1 MVVWPTDSKLS
12 RALSSKRSMAPLD
25 VDIWISPILFRRF
38 GLRYARTVRHVMEDN
53 ADGSEQCEAC
63 EHGFEKP
70 LPHRVSPGDLWIFR
84 KVTVAL
90 GIGGVVEHVD
100 NMRSAYRLR
109 IVDAGVLPAE
119 IVAQLFGALL
129 GDEFH
134 VDFGAE
140 LETAGR
146 TCLDACR
153 FETLANAVG
162 AECAL
167 VHALSLGIEARNIE
181 RTTGYA
187 EFAADTVFL
196 VKVDDAVGVLHD
208 GPIGRTGCQT
218 AGVGAVHAL
227 IFSHQPLDRAIRILV
242 LIELDE
248 VPEIPAR
255 LGHGLVG
262 VIEGGRAERHVV
274 PLDTRHFAGF
284 AADASGGIDQFADF
298 EVALHALAGRG
309 SGMA

>member
-25 VDIWISPILFRRF
+25 VDIGAILFRRF
-38 GLRYARTVRHVMEDN
+38 GLRYARTVSHVMEDN
-53 ADGSEQCEAC
+53 ADGSEQCEGS

-70 LPHRVSPGDLWIFR
+70 LPHSVSPRDLRILR
-84 KVTVAL
+84 QVTVAF
-90 GIGGVVEHVD
+90 GISCIVEHVD
-100 NMRSAYRLR
+100 HMRSAYRLR

-119 IVAQLFGALL
+119 IVAQLLRALL

-146 TCLDACR
+146 TCLDAR
-153 FETLANAVG
+153 GFETLADAVG

-167 VHALSLGIEARNIE
+167 VNALGLGIEPRNIK
-181 RTTGYA
+181 RTTGHA

-208 GPIGRTGCQT
+208 GPIGRTSCQ
-218 AGVGAVHAL
+218 ASRIGAVHAL
-227 IFSHQPLDRAIRILV
+227 IFAHEPLDRAIGILV

-255 LGHGLVG
+255 LRHGLVG
-262 VIEGGRAERHVV
+262 VVEGGRAEGHVV
-274 PLDTRHFAGF
+274 PLNACYFARF
-284 AADASGGIDQFADF
+284 AADASGGVDQLADF

>member
-12 RALSSKRSMAPLD
+12 RALSSKRSMAPLG
-25 VDIWISPILFRRF
+25 VDIGIGPIFFRWF
-38 GLRYARTVRHVMEDN
+38 GLRYARTVSYVMEDN
-53 ADGSEQCEAC
+53 ADGSEQCEGS
-63 EHGFEKP
+63 EHGFEQP
-70 LPHRVSPGDLWIFR
+70 LPHRVSPGDLRIFR

-90 GIGGVVEHVD
+90 GIGGVVEYVD

-119 IVAQLFGALL
+119 IVAQLFRALL

-146 TCLDACR
+146 TCFDACW

-167 VHALSLGIEARNIE
+167 VNALSLGIEPRNIK
-181 RTTGYA
+181 RTTGHA

-208 GPIGRTGCQT
+208 GPIGGTSRQ
-218 AGVGAVHAL
+218 ASGVGAVHAL
-227 IFSHQPLDRAIRILV
+227 ILAHQPPDCAIPVLV
-242 LIELDE
+242 LTELD
-248 VPEIPAR
+248 
-255 LGHGLVG
+255 
-262 VIEGGRAERHVV
+262 
-274 PLDTRHFAGF
+274 
-284 AADASGGIDQFADF
+284 
-298 EVALHALAGRG
+298 
-309 SGMA
+309 

>member
-12 RALSSKRSMAPLD
+12 RALSSKRSTALD
-25 VDIWISPILFRRF
+25 VDIGIGPILFRRF
-38 GLRYARTVRHVMEDN
+38 GLRYARTVSHVMEDN
-53 ADGSEQCEAC
+53 ADSSEQREGS

-70 LPHRVSPGDLWIFR
+70 LPHCVSPGDLRIFR
-84 KVTVAL
+84 QAAVAL
-90 GIGGVVEHVD
+90 GIGGVVEYVD
-100 NMRSAYRLR
+100 HMRPADGLR

-119 IVAQLFGALL
+119 IIAQLLRALL
-129 GDEFH
+129 CDEFH
-134 VDFGAE
+134 VVFGAE

-146 TCLDACR
+146 TRLDACR

-167 VHALSLGIEARNIE
+167 VNALGLGIEARNIE
-181 RTTGYA
+181 GTTGHA

-208 GPIGRTGCQT
+208 GAVGRTSRQ
-218 AGVGAVHAL
+218 ASGVGAVHAL

-262 VIEGGRAERHVV
+262 VVEGGRRERQVV
-274 PLDTRHFAGF
+274 PLDACYFARF
-284 AADASGGIDQFADF
+284 AADAGGSVDQFADF

>member
-25 VDIWISPILFRRF
+25 VDIGAILFRRF

-53 ADGSEQCEAC
+53 ADSSEQCESA

-70 LPHRVSPGDLWIFR
+70 LPDRITPGNCRILR
-84 KVTVAL
+84 KVTVAF
-90 GIGGVVEHVD
+90 GIGGVVEYVDHVC
-100 NMRSAYRLR
+100 SADGLR

-119 IVAQLFGALL
+119 IVAQLFRALL

-140 LETAGR
+140 LEAARR

-167 VHALSLGIEARNIE
+167 VNALSLGIEARNIKG
-181 RTTGYA
+181 TPGHA

-208 GPIGRTGCQT
+208 GPVGWTSRQ
-218 AGVGAVHAL
+218 AARVGAVHAL
-227 IFSHQPLDRAIRILV
+227 ILAHEPLDRAIRILV

-255 LGHGLVG
+255 LGHRLVG
-262 VIEGGRAERHVV
+262 IIEGGRAERHVV
-274 PLDTRHFAGF
+274 PLDACYFAGF
-284 AADASGGIDQFADF
+284 AADARGGVDQFADF

>member
-1 MVVWPTDSKLS
+1 
-12 RALSSKRSMAPLD
+12 
-25 VDIWISPILFRRF
+25 
-38 GLRYARTVRHVMEDN
+38 MEEN
-53 ADGSEQCEAC
+53 ADSSEQCEGS

-70 LPHRVSPGDLWIFR
+70 LPYCVSPGDLRIFWQ
-84 KVTVAL
+84 VAVAL
-90 GIGGVVEHVD
+90 GISCIVEYVD
-100 NMRSAYRLR
+100 YVGSAYGLR

-119 IVAQLFGALL
+119 IIPQLLRALL

-140 LETAGR
+140 FETAGR
-146 TCLDACR
+146 TCLDACG

-167 VHALSLGIEARNIE
+167 VNALGLGIEARNIE
-181 RTTGYA
+181 GTTGHA
-187 EFAADTVFL
+187 EFAADAVFL

-208 GPIGRTGCQT
+208 GPVGWTSRQT

-227 IFSHQPLDRAIRILV
+227 IFAHQPLDRAIRILV

-262 VIEGGRAERHVV
+262 VVEGGRGERHVV
-274 PLDTRHFAGF
+274 PLDACHLARF
-284 AADASGGIDQFADF
+284 AADAGGGVDQFADL

-309 SGMA
+309 PGMARNHFGL

>member
-25 VDIWISPILFRRF
+25 VDIGAILFRRF
-38 GLRYARTVRHVMEDN
+38 GLRYARTVSHVMEDN
-53 ADGSEQCEAC
+53 ADGSEQCEGS

-70 LPHRVSPGDLWIFR
+70 LPHRVSPGDPRIFR

-90 GIGGVVEHVD
+90 GIGGVVEYVD

-109 IVDAGVLPAE
+109 IVDAGVLPSE
-119 IVAQLFGALL
+119 IIAQLFGALL

-167 VHALSLGIEARNIE
+167 VNALSLGIEARNIKG
-181 RTTGYA
+181 TPGHA
-187 EFAADTVFL
+187 EFAADAVFL

-208 GPIGRTGCQT
+208 GPVGWTSRQ
-218 AGVGAVHAL
+218 AARVGAVHAL
-227 IFSHQPLDRAIRILV
+227 ILAHEPLDRAIRILV

-255 LGHGLVG
+255 LWHRLVG
-262 VIEGGRAERHVV
+262 IVEGGRTERHVV
-274 PLDTRHFAGF
+274 PLDACYFARF
-284 AADASGGIDQFADF
+284 AADAGGGVDQFADF